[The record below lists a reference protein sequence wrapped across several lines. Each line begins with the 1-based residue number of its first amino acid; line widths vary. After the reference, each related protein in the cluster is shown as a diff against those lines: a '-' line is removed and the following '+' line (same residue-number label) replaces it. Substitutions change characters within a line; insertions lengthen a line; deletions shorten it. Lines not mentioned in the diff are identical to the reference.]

1 MVLGY
6 LHFRKPTCLSATAG
20 QTFVLLDGCQV
31 TSTRNGPRLRSGE
44 FKRLGKWKMSMPS
57 ANWGLVGFQGF
68 PFFFRVF
75 RIFPDGWPGFEMN
88 QQAGVWWSENH
99 RKPWTIMNNNDH
111 EIPTTSGSNHW
122 SIGVGSDQLDVS
134 RFSQGPNLTKCWQFS
149 ATCLIRHISFVRQVK
164 HNCLPVIKHGNGKS
178 STNRHLRC

>member
-1 MVLGY
+1 MVQGY
-6 LHFRKPTCLSATAG
+6 DAANSKGWGSGRCRCPRQTEDWLVFRDS
-20 QTFVLLDGCQV
+20 
-31 TSTRNGPRLRSGE
+31 
-44 FKRLGKWKMSMPS
+44 
-57 ANWGLVGFQGF
+57 
-68 PFFFRVF
+68 PFFVRVF

-99 RKPWTIMNNNDH
+99 EQSWTTMIMKS
-111 EIPTTSGSNHW
+111 PPASGSNHW